1 MKPKYV
7 NILVLGNPQ
16 SDPSTSAFLN
26 KFIIIIQKLSSNVY
40 LISGDKPETIGD
52 ITWIKTNYNNRN
64 TLIFKIIN
72 LLTFQFKLIIKLLQL
87 RSKIDVAFVLPISS
101 ALPII
106 LLKLL
111 NKKIIVFAAQK
122 NSDILI
128 LKFLEKI
135 TFKLSDIIIVESD
148 FVIKELKINRYR
160 QKILKGNLFIDSNFF
175 TKNTDIS
182 MRSNVVGYIG
192 GLNHRKGTVNLI
204 KAINLISNIDCEI
217 KFIIGGFGPLKTEIQ
232 KISKK
237 NTVEYVGVIPHNELP
252 VYLNKFKLLI
262 LPSLSEG
269 VPNIVLEAMSCGT
282 PVIATKVGGIPEII
296 QDNKTG
302 FILINNSP
310 ECIAESIVSVI
321 KRSDLDIITRS
332 AKELLNQEFTFE
344 KSIERYRR
352 MIESLKLSGDRDE

>member
-1 MKPKYV
+1 MKPKYG

-40 LISGDKPETIGD
+40 LISGDKPETIGNM
-52 ITWIKTNYNNRN
+52 TWIKTNYNNRN
-64 TLIFKIIN
+64 NLIFNIIN
-72 LLTFQFKLIIKLLQL
+72 FLTFQFKLIISLLQL
-87 RSKIDVAFVLPISS
+87 RNKIDVVFVLPISS

-122 NSDILI
+122 NSDIII
-128 LKFLEKI
+128 LKLLEKI
-135 TFKLSDIIIVESD
+135 TFKISDIIIVESD
-148 FVIKELKINRYR
+148 FVIKELKIDRYR
-160 QKILKGNLFIDSNFF
+160 HKILKGNLFIDLNFF
-175 TKNTDIS
+175 KKNTDIS
-182 MRSNVVGYIG
+182 KRSNVVGYIG

-204 KAINLISNIDCEI
+204 KAINLISNKDREI
-217 KFIIGGFGPLKTEIQ
+217 KLIIGGFGPLKTEIQ

-237 NTVEYVGVIPHNELP
+237 NTVEYVGVIPQNELP

-282 PVIATKVGGIPEII
+282 PVIATQVGGIPEII
-296 QDNKTG
+296 HDNKTG
-302 FILINNSP
+302 FILKNNSP
-310 ECIAESIVSVI
+310 ECIAEAIISVL
-321 KRSDLDIITRS
+321 KRSDLEIITRS
-332 AKELLNQEFTFE
+332 AKELINQEFTLA
-344 KSIERYRR
+344 KSIERYTQI
-352 MIESLKLSGDRDE
+352 IEKLNISSDRYE